1 MSHKDSFRAGVQ
13 AIERDMRGRK
23 VKVAGGSRKSK
34 GRRQCSG
41 YFRIAR
47 PDTGFT
53 AGDMSL
59 EVCRRA
65 LHPKF

>member
-1 MSHKDSFRAGVQ
+1 MQ

-23 VKVAGGSRKSK
+23 VKQAKVSKKNAHKRKPT
-34 GRRQCSG
+34 G

-59 EVCRRA
+59 EVRDGPTWLAIGLIR
-65 LHPKF
+65 